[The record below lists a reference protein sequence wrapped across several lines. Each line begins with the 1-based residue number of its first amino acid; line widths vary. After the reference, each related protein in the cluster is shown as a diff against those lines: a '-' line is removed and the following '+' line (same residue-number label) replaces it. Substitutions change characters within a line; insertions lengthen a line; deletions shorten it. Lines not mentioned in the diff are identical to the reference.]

1 MEMKVRD
8 SLTAEG
14 DVDREVG
21 EFPLEVCMTALRTEF
36 NKKGGSDNTVIG
48 RIFSLMTYLVACK
61 LKLTWP
67 PII

>member
-8 SLTAEG
+8 SLTSEG

-21 EFPLEVCMTALRTEF
+21 EFSLEMCLAALRTEC
-36 NKKGGSDNTVIG
+36 NKKGGSDNTVIE

-61 LKLTWP
+61 LVFTWP
-67 PII
+67 HIV